1 MNQGSLKSP
10 SISQI
15 KYFVKVAKTLS
26 FRRAAQAL
34 KISQPTLNNQIAA
47 LEKMLNL
54 QLFERSR
61 SGTVLTPQ
69 GRALL
74 SQAEVLLQ
82 ASMSFDELARDLNDD
97 SQTTYRLG
105 VPPSVGPY
113 LLPHILPEL
122 HKKYAQLKFYV
133 REDTSANLL
142 QGLYN
147 GDYDLILTD
156 KVQESTQLVE
166 APLFIEPLKFV
177 MASDHELAG
186 NAIIDPVNIKGEV
199 VLTLEGTHHFHDQVQ
214 ELCHEVGAVL
224 HRDYE
229 GTSLD
234 TLRQMVV
241 MGMGSA
247 FLPGLYIHSE
257 IHRPNELQVCELRN
271 MRIIRQHNLIWR
283 NTSSSRVFFRE
294 LSQYIRTIMKTKLS
308 DVVSVIDQ

>member
-1 MNQGSLKSP
+1 MNQGSQKSP

-34 KISQPTLNNQIAA
+34 KISQPTLTNQIAA
-47 LEKMLNL
+47 LEKLLNL

-74 SQAEVLLQ
+74 SQADVLLQ
-82 ASMSFDELARDLNDD
+82 ASMRFDELARDLNDD

-105 VPPSVGPY
+105 VTTSVGPY
-113 LLPHILPEL
+113 LLPHILPKL

-133 REDTSANLL
+133 REDTSTNLL

-147 GDYDLILTD
+147 GEYDLILTEQ
-156 KVQESTQLVE
+156 VQKSTQLVE
-166 APLFIEPLKFV
+166 IPLFIEPIKFV
-177 MASDHELAG
+177 MASDHRLAG
-186 NAIIDPVNIKGEV
+186 KHIIDPADIKGEV
-199 VLTLEGTHHFHDQVQ
+199 VLTLEGAHHFHDQVQ
-214 ELCHEVGAVL
+214 GLCHKVGAVL

-241 MGMGSA
+241 MGMGST

-257 IHRPNELQVCELRN
+257 IHRPNELQVCELKD
-271 MRIIRQHNLIWR
+271 MGIVRQHNLMWR

-294 LSQYIRTIMKTKLS
+294 LTQYIRLIIKTKLS
-308 DVVSVIDQ
+308 DVVSVID

>member
-1 MNQGSLKSP
+1 MNQGSQKSP

-34 KISQPTLNNQIAA
+34 KISQPTLTNQIAA
-47 LEKMLNL
+47 LEKLLNL

-74 SQAEVLLQ
+74 SQADVLLQ
-82 ASMSFDELARDLNDD
+82 ASMRFDELARDLNDD

-105 VPPSVGPY
+105 VTTSVGPY
-113 LLPHILPEL
+113 LLPHILPKL

-133 REDTSANLL
+133 REDTSTNLL

-147 GDYDLILTD
+147 GEYDLILTD
-156 KVQESTQLVE
+156 QVQKSTQLVE
-166 APLFIEPLKFV
+166 IPLFIEPLKFV
-177 MASDHELAG
+177 MASDHRLAG
-186 NAIIDPVNIKGEV
+186 KHIIDPADIKGEV
-199 VLTLEGTHHFHDQVQ
+199 VLTLEGAHHLHDQVQ
-214 ELCHEVGAVL
+214 ALCHKVGAVL

-241 MGMGSA
+241 MGMGST

-257 IHRPNELQVCELRN
+257 IHRPNELQVCELKD
-271 MRIIRQHNLIWR
+271 MGIVRQHNLMWR

-294 LSQYIRTIMKTKLS
+294 LTQYIRLIINTKLS
-308 DVVSVIDQ
+308 DVVSVID